1 MRMCSYAHQEKFQ
14 DTIAKK
20 IYICQSNFQIMQ
32 YELKIVI
39 KLLKW
44 YSNLRNFIQVLSNF
58 LQKHTKKIHKYKQIL
73 C

>member
-32 YELKIVI
+32 YELKIII

-44 YSNLRNFIQVLSNF
+44 D
-58 LQKHTKKIHKYKQIL
+58 T
-73 C
+73 